1 MPDAKQDSYP
11 DASAPGRSGSKAGS
25 AGLELACA
33 CCIPPPPPRDAVP
46 AASPPTAP
54 RPTPTRASRAPS
66 ATRDAPASVTRLPR
80 SRRRTAGDPNTPSE
94 GGTDTE
100 LSISS
105 KNYSSWSLRG
115 WLMLKFSGL
124 PFREVTV
131 PIDAPGARAEL
142 LLLAPSILVP
152 CLTHRGI
159 RVWDTLAIG
168 EYLNEVVPQARL
180 LPDDPVRRAHCRSI
194 CGEMHSGFAAMRA
207 SLPMNIRARLDQFKV
222 WSKAQQD
229 IARIETIWQEC
240 LSRYGGPFLFGEGR
254 TLADAMFAPVAS
266 RFTTYA
272 VALSTPSAAYRDT
285 IMAMPEIAEWTA
297 GALAE
302 PEELDELDMEF

>member
-1 MPDAKQDSYP
+1 MPS
-11 DASAPGRSGSKAGS
+11 
-25 AGLELACA
+25 
-33 CCIPPPPPRDAVP
+33 
-46 AASPPTAP
+46 ASPPPA
-54 RPTPTRASRAPS
+54 RRATPARASRAPS
-66 ATRDAPASVTRLPR
+66 AAREAPASVTRLPR
-80 SRRRTAGDPNTPSE
+80 SRRRAASGPDTVTGADTG
-94 GGTDTE
+94 TE

-105 KNYSSWSLRG
+105 RNYSSWSLRG
-115 WLMLKFSGL
+115 WLMLRFSGL
-124 PFREVTV
+124 PFREVVV

-168 EYLNEVVPQARL
+168 EYLNEVAPQARL

-207 SLPMNIRARLDQFKV
+207 SLPMNIRARLDRFKV

-229 IARIETIWQEC
+229 IDRIETIWQDC
-240 LSRYGGPFLFGEGR
+240 LSRYGGPFLFGESR

-272 VALSTPSAAYRDT
+272 VALSAASAGYRDT

-297 GALAE
+297 AALAE